1 LNLDVVAPVT
11 RSVLGA
17 IIAGR
22 AESEDGMRKL
32 AVLTVMLA
40 VAAGTLVVADAPAF
54 AASSASASSVRWGPC
69 RTYTDD
75 ELQPTLHGHALADVK
90 REISRRQCGFVSV
103 PLDYGYPQ
111 GRQIKVAVTRFP
123 ALDTH
128 HRLGALLINP
138 GGPGEAG
145 VLEPADVSLSRAGD
159 LAKRFDLIG
168 FDPRGVGDSVPRLDC
183 DPESFRI
190 QLTTD
195 REVARQESAKLAA
208 ANVACAQRDSGLTAS
223 LTTSTIAR
231 DMDRIR
237 TGLGEKKI
245 SYFGF
250 SWGTGL
256 GATYQ
261 TLFPQRVNRMVLDSS
276 VDPVL
281 QLDRWDDDIA
291 AAVDVESQRFIS
303 WLASSGVGL
312 GDTPAAVSA
321 TLDRIEAF
329 FTAHPQDVPELGEPG
344 DEFTVAFHSSNDS
357 RAWLSDAEA
366 LVTLNKIASAPA
378 PALFASG
385 SVARPRIAL
394 APEFFN
400 VGVFAAVNCNGD
412 TGVRDFDA
420 WFTRWEQRRER
431 FPRAGL
437 VPFEVPECAGWPHP
451 VRPERVAD
459 TGSSVLIV
467 GHQFEVVTP
476 IKWARAMSKAIGG
489 ATLTVDDDVH
499 ASLIDL
505 PCASKAVS
513 FLVSGK
519 EPHGHC
525 AGVPLPR

>member
-1 LNLDVVAPVT
+1 M
-11 RSVLGA
+11 RRLGV
-17 IIAGR
+17 
-22 AESEDGMRKL
+22 L
-32 AVLTVMLA
+32 AVLVA
-40 VAAGTLVVADAPAF
+40 VAAGTLVVGDSPAF
-54 AASSASASSVRWGPC
+54 AAASASSVRWGPC

-75 ELQPTLHGHALADVK
+75 ELRPALHGHALADVQ
-90 REISRRQCGFVSV
+90 REISRRQCGFMTV
-103 PLDYGYPQ
+103 PLDYRYPK

-123 ALDTH
+123 ALDAH
-128 HRLGALLINP
+128 HRLGALLLNP
-138 GGPGEAG
+138 GGPGDAG
-145 VLEPADVSLSRAGD
+145 VLEPADVSLSKAGD

-168 FDPRGVGDSVPRLDC
+168 FDPRGIGDSVPRLDC
-183 DPESFRI
+183 DPDSFLV

-208 ANVACAQRDSGLTAS
+208 ANVACAQRDPGLTAS

-237 TGLGEKKI
+237 AGLGEKKI

-261 TLFPQRVNRMVLDSS
+261 TLFPQRVNRMVLDSP

-281 QLDRWDDDIA
+281 QLDRWDDDFVA
-291 AAVDVESQRFIS
+291 AMDAESGRFIS
-303 WLASSGVGL
+303 WLASSGSSGL
-312 GDTPAAVSA
+312 GTTPAAVSA
-321 TLDRIEAF
+321 SLDRIQAF
-329 FTAHPQDVPELGEPG
+329 FTAHPQDVPELGEFG
-344 DEFTVAFHSSNDS
+344 DEFSVAFHSTNDS
-357 RAWLSDAEA
+357 RAWRSDADA
-366 LVTLNKIASAPA
+366 LATLNKIASAP
-378 PALFASG
+378 PAVSAASTPG
-385 SVARPRIAL
+385 ARPRVAL

-400 VGVFAAVNCNGD
+400 GGVFTSVNCNGD
-412 TGVRDFDA
+412 TGTRDFDT
-420 WFTRWEQRRER
+420 WFTRWQGRQVRS
-431 FPRAGL
+431 PRAGL
-437 VPFEVPECAGWPHP
+437 VPNEVPLCTGWPHP

-459 TGSSVLIV
+459 TDSSVLTV

-525 AGVPLPR
+525 PGIPLP